1 MPPVTARGLHRTS
14 RLGAQAQP
22 RIAVIGGGAAGLT
35 AAHTLKQLGY
45 VNVTVYERAAEPGG
59 KVLTYRAAGSP
70 VELGAVFTTSRCET
84 TLELAREVGA
94 PMLPMQAKVAIL
106 DDDGTL
112 VTARNLVARKH
123 GVIARRLALWRF
135 FSLLAKYRTRFE
147 RRGFAGLPPEL
158 NAPFAE
164 FAARKRLLPLAEIV
178 RYQSV
183 AGGYG
188 YYDTVPAL
196 YFMKGLGMTYSSQ
209 RFLFPLGY
217 QDLWARVAQHL
228 DVRCS
233 AEVTAVRRQAGSEGH
248 PVLVEVNGT
257 EEAFD
262 HLILATPCEATAR
275 FLDLTG
281 EEQDLFGHVVRR
293 NFQVTVA
300 RVEGVPHDHSMVYL
314 YSNTKPARAG
324 HVACWFRPTEER
336 TIFAA
341 YQLLGAAQSDAEAR
355 RLLKE
360 DFRAQGGT
368 VTEVLSHRTW
378 DNYFEHVETPALNR
392 GFYERF
398 EALQGKNATHFAT
411 GLIALEGVET
421 CARYARDLMREAFAP
436 VTT

>member
-1 MPPVTARGLHRTS
+1 MPAVTDRKLNGIS
-14 RLGAQAQP
+14 RSVTGAQP
-22 RIAVIGGGAAGLT
+22 RIAVIGAGAAGLA
-35 AAHTLKQLGY
+35 AAHTLKRLGY
-45 VNVTVYERAAEPGG
+45 ANVTVFERAAEPGG
-59 KVLTYRAAGSP
+59 KVLTYRTLESP
-70 VELGAVFTTSRCET
+70 VEMGAVFTTDRSEV
-84 TLELAREVGA
+84 TLALAREVGA
-94 PMLPMQAKVAIL
+94 PMVPMQVKVAIR

-112 VTARNLVARKH
+112 VTARDLVARRH
-123 GVIARRLALWRF
+123 GAIARKLAFWRFLALHMRHR
-135 FSLLAKYRTRFE
+135 ARFE
-147 RRGFAGLPPEL
+147 RRGFAGLPPKL
-158 NAPFAE
+158 NVPFAE
-164 FAARKRLLPLAEIV
+164 FAARNGLLPLAELV

-196 YFMKGLGMTYSSQ
+196 YFMKGLGMTYSSR

-217 QDLWARVAQHL
+217 QDLWARVARHL

-233 AEVTAVRRQAGSEGH
+233 AEVTAVRRQVGSGGRR
-248 PVLVEVNGT
+248 VLIEVNGM

-281 EEQDLFGHVVRR
+281 EEQDLFGQVVRR

-300 RVEGVPHDHSMVYL
+300 RVEGVPGDHGMVYL
-314 YSNTKPARAG
+314 YSNTKPEKAG
-324 HVACWFRPTEER
+324 HVACWFRPMEDR

-341 YQLLGAAQSDAEAR
+341 YQLRDAAQSDADAR
-355 RLLKE
+355 RLLDE

-368 VTEVLSHRTW
+368 VVEVLSHRTW
-378 DNYFEHVETPALNR
+378 HNYFEHVETPALNR
-392 GFYERF
+392 GFYGRF
-398 EALQGKNATHFAT
+398 EALQGKNATHFVT
-411 GLIALEGVET
+411 GLVALEGVEA